1 MIFNG
6 VEILRMQFSR
16 AVDQTF
22 EHFLDAWSMPAGRDE
37 ARVEGFADNGHVLV
51 DIPVISSSN

>member
-6 VEILRMQFSR
+6 VEMLKMQFSR

-22 EHFLDAWSMPAGRDE
+22 EHFLEAWSLPVTQEE
-37 ARVEGFADNGHVLV
+37 ARVHSFADNNQLLV
-51 DIPVISSSN
+51 DIPVNSSN

>member
-6 VEILRMQFSR
+6 VEVLKMQFSR

-22 EHFLDAWSMPAGRDE
+22 EHFLEAWSLPATHEEGR
-37 ARVEGFADNGHVLV
+37 VHNLADNSQLLV
-51 DIPVISSSN
+51 DIPVISSN